1 MASVQPVQAVAER
14 PDIHKSCKALEVV
27 VNLSDDY
34 SEAARA
40 IVTLQK
46 KLAKALRE
54 VATVKPTGDIP
65 GNAFNSSANIF
76 DVLSDIDARF
86 SKFADKQCD
95 DISTEVKKWFKKL
108 AKEEKLHDEKIANAN
123 MKIKQAGQVYEK
135 KAKKNAV
142 DVAEEHNRY
151 INLLNTLGP
160 EISQMKYNHALSVSQ
175 KNAAVTFQV
184 AATLSRVAEAEWLR
198 SAERIRRFSPLIG
211 QLGEW
216 KALCEGGW
224 TGPIP
229 GDLPDVDQSPD
240 APRATQDTVP
250 NDAELGVSPASPR
263 PMPAPGSLRAVPLKP
278 PPTVYDDGSV
288 RSIASLGSFPEPPNH
303 FPIPPLTG
311 SFSSNSA
318 TNSPIIQH
326 RNPLGDG
333 TMQIRTSSD
342 VSGSSSDPPYILPR
356 VTESPLEEIAS
367 VSIPTDGSLPPD
379 SSQDHLAP
387 PLTTSASNGKRSS
400 VTEGPRTNVDD
411 TNDAPSLPAPNPAPL
426 RDPPPASVPPPPTLV
441 PVSTQSRQQQD
452 PALSIDSRSSS
463 VTGFNNTF
471 RRGDYLEDREFG
483 VDNSTE
489 ATPLKAKTLDS
500 PQSRIERSDT
510 SRSNGNMVAA
520 IRDRYTRATGPAS
533 PPPRDI
539 PRLPLSVATIA
550 TKYQSESSNE
560 STGRQSRSPT
570 NDPPHHSRDP
580 GPASPLPQQA
590 QQFPSITPGRTEFP
604 IDDLSRRRQR
614 IEELEE
620 LERREHV
627 LELRAREREFS
638 VRQRERA
645 ETLRSR
651 ALDGYASD
659 TSRSS
664 QPSYAHRQQSQ
675 ASLQSHPHTA
685 TLSSN
690 YSYSTTSLLPP
701 GPSGPT
707 SPPMQRVAKDVH
719 RPGCQCPA
727 CTVARYA
734 EKPLAA
740 HPRPQGRE
748 KSKGGWMRRLSMP
761 VVGNAFSS
769 ESKKVATVGGKGAV
783 HPTVLGSL
791 GEANQSAVSL
801 GRR

>member
-1 MASVQPVQAVAER
+1 
-14 PDIHKSCKALEVV
+14 CKAFEVV
-27 VNLSDDY
+27 VNLLDDY

-40 IVTLQK
+40 IVTLHK
-46 KLAKALRE
+46 KLAKAFRE
-54 VATVKPTGDIP
+54 VSTVKPTGDIP
-65 GNAFNSSANIF
+65 GNAFDSSANIF
-76 DVLSDIDARF
+76 GV
-86 SKFADKQCD
+86 SKFADKHCD
-95 DISTEVKKWFKKL
+95 DISTEVKKWFKRL
-108 AKEEKLHDEKIANAN
+108 A
-123 MKIKQAGQVYEK
+123 

-160 EISQMKYNHALSVSQ
+160 EISQMKYNHALSVNQ
-175 KNAAVTFQV
+175 KNPAVTFQ
-184 AATLSRVAEAEWLR
+184 RNGYDPPEH
-198 SAERIRRFSPLIG
+198 IQRFSPLIG

-240 APRATQDTVP
+240 APRATQDAVP
-250 NDAELGVSPASPR
+250 NDTELGVSPASPR

-326 RNPLGDG
+326 GNPLGDG
-333 TMQIRTSSD
+333 TMQIRTPSD
-342 VSGSSSDPPYILPR
+342 VS
-356 VTESPLEEIAS
+356 SPLEEIAS
-367 VSIPTDGSLPPD
+367 VPIPTDGLLPPD

-387 PLTTSASNGKRSS
+387 HPTTSAPNGKSASPS

-426 RDPPPASVPPPPTLV
+426 RDPPPASVPPPLTLA

-452 PALSIDSRSSS
+452 PAPSIDSRSGS
-463 VTGFNNTF
+463 VTGYNNTF
-471 RRGDYLEDREFG
+471 RRGDYLDDREFG

-489 ATPLKAKTLDS
+489 ATPLKAKTLGS

-520 IRDRYTRATGPAS
+520 IRDRYTRPTGPAS

-560 STGRQSRSPT
+560 SAGRQSRSPT
-570 NDPPHHSRDP
+570 NDPPHRSRDP

-590 QQFPSITPGRTEFP
+590 QQFPSVTPGRTEFP
-604 IDDLSRRRQR
+604 INDLSRRRQR

-627 LELRAREREFS
+627 LELRARERD
-638 VRQRERA
+638 RA

-659 TSRSS
+659 TSRSN
-664 QPSYAHRQQSQ
+664 QPPYAHRQQSQ
-675 ASLQSHPHTA
+675 ASLQSHPHTPA
-685 TLSSN
+685 LSSN

-707 SPPMQRVAKDVH
+707 SPPVQRATKDVH
-719 RPGCQCPA
+719 RPDCQCPA

-740 HPRPQGRE
+740 HPPPQGRE

-761 VVGNAFSS
+761 VVCNAFSS

>member
-27 VNLSDDY
+27 VNLLDDY

-46 KLAKALRE
+46 KLVKASRE
-54 VATVKPTGDIP
+54 VSTVKPTGDIP

-123 MKIKQAGQVYEK
+123 MKIKQAGASIK
-135 KAKKNAV
+135 MPST
-142 DVAEEHNRY
+142 VAEEHNRY

-224 TGPIP
+224 TGPN
-229 GDLPDVDQSPD
+229 QSPD
-240 APRATQDTVP
+240 APRATQDAVP
-250 NDAELGVSPASPR
+250 ND
-263 PMPAPGSLRAVPLKP
+263 
-278 PPTVYDDGSV
+278 
-288 RSIASLGSFPEPPNH
+288 
-303 FPIPPLTG
+303 TG
-311 SFSSNSA
+311 ARFSSNSA
-318 TNSPIIQH
+318 ANSPIIQH
-326 RNPLGDG
+326 SNLLGNG

-342 VSGSSSDPPYILPR
+342 VSGSSSDPPSILPR

-367 VSIPTDGSLPPD
+367 VPILTDGPLPPD

-387 PLTTSASNGKRSS
+387 PPTTSAPNGKSASSS
-400 VTEGPRTNVDD
+400 VTEGPRANIDD
-411 TNDAPSLPAPNPAPL
+411 TNDAPSLPASNPAPL
-426 RDPPPASVPPPPTLV
+426 REPPPASVPPPPPLV

-452 PALSIDSRSSS
+452 PAPSIDSRSSS
-463 VTGFNNTF
+463 VTGSNNGF
-471 RRGDYLEDREFG
+471 RRGDYLDDREFG

-500 PQSRIERSDT
+500 PHSRIERSDT

-550 TKYQSESSNE
+550 TKYQSESSND
-560 STGRQSRSPT
+560 STGQQSRSPT
-570 NDPPHHSRDP
+570 NDPPHRSRDP

-590 QQFPSITPGRTEFP
+590 QQ
-604 IDDLSRRRQR
+604 RQR
-614 IEELEE
+614 LEELEE
-620 LERREHV
+620 LERREHA

-638 VRQRERA
+638 ARQRERA

-659 TSRSS
+659 TSRSN
-664 QPSYAHRQQSQ
+664 QPPYAHRKQSQ
-675 ASLQSHPHTA
+675 A
-685 TLSSN
+685 
-690 YSYSTTSLLPP
+690 STTSLLPP

-707 SPPMQRVAKDVH
+707 SPPMQRVTKDVH
-719 RPGCQCPA
+719 RPDCQCPA

-769 ESKKVATVGGKGAV
+769 ESKKVATVGGKGAI